1 MSDYNKFVPED
12 DDAYERQLYEQR
24 KAREQ
29 LNSQDAEK
37 AQRDAE
43 RKREAERRKQL
54 EKDRVEL
61 MKLRSGVIEESETIK
76 EEEKVERVLT
86 KKEKIA
92 NFFYHYKIPI
102 IVCSIMAVALGYII
116 YDTVSRDD
124 PDLYVLSTCNNGL
137 DYRTDELE
145 EYFEQFCP
153 DLNGDGEVHVQ
164 IITAPDSND
173 YQIKNANQTKIMAQL
188 QMDETIII
196 LTCDDNYNLK
206 AEIDEDGYYA
216 EGTYMFADIFADLTT
231 VFPDNESVDVKGYQL
246 EGESVKEA
254 LGWAE
259 MPDNIIMSLRA
270 PVKPLHGDLETM
282 EENFEIALDLMKKVM
297 EDNGDL

>member
-1 MSDYNKFVPED
+1 MSDKNKFVPED
-12 DDAYERQLYEQR
+12 DDAYERRLYEER

-29 LNSQDAEK
+29 LNAEDSEK
-37 AQRDAE
+37 ARRALE
-43 RKREAERRKQL
+43 RKREEERRKQL
-54 EKDRVEL
+54 EKDRIEL
-61 MKLRSGVIEESETIK
+61 MKLKSGVIEESETIK

-86 KKEKIA
+86 TKEKIA
-92 NFFYHYKIPI
+92 NFFYHYKIPV

-116 YDTVSRDD
+116 YDTVSRDK

-137 DYRTDELE
+137 DYRTEELQD
-145 EYFEQFCP
+145 YFEQFCP
-153 DLNGDGEVHVQ
+153 DLNGDGTVYVQ
-164 IITAPDSND
+164 VITAPDTDD
-173 YQIKNANQTKIMAQL
+173 YQMKNTNQTKIMAQL
-188 QMDETIII
+188 QMDQTIIV

-206 AEIDEDGYYA
+206 AEIDDNGHYA
-216 EGTYMFADIFADLTT
+216 EGTYMFADVLADLTT
-231 VFPDNESVDVKGYQL
+231 VFPENESVDVKGYHL
-246 EGESVKEA
+246 DGESFKEA
-254 LGWAE
+254 LDWEE